1 MVGLNIARASGVGVY
16 AVPSEAIRPLL
27 ADLLSGKLAPKE
39 PPRQTDPT
47 SRSSRGRSAGADGS
61 A

>member
-1 MVGLNIARASGVGVY
+1 MVGLNIARASGVGVD

-27 ADLLSGKLAPKE
+27 ADLMSGKPAPKE

-47 SRSSRGRSAGADGS
+47 SSPQPGK
-61 A
+61 